1 MNLGFKEL
9 DKIIN
14 VEEPQLILLTG
25 THFIEELSRRY
36 CKQCMFKTRM

>member
-1 MNLGFKEL
+1 MKLGFKEL
-9 DKIIN
+9 DKIIT

-36 CKQCMFKTRM
+36 RKQCMYKTRM